1 MKKWVLCVIALF
13 SLVSCNK
20 DDNVELNGYSK
31 EEKEVLNIL
40 QGKWRSENDLYPE
53 ELSFTLFGSSVRKN
67 GEASTVLYFHGNVI
81 QKVLFKYLNKGWETL
96 NMYFYV
102 DTTKREIVMYGI
114 NEDGT
119 FSIAQRTIY
128 DYIIIDNNVI
138 QLHDK
143 ALSLTNTYKYKRIE

>member
-1 MKKWVLCVIALF
+1 MKKWVLCIIALF

-40 QGKWRSENDLYPE
+40 QGKWRSENDPYPE
-53 ELSFTLFGSSVRKN
+53 ELSFTLFGSSVSKN
-67 GEASTVLYFHGNVI
+67 GEASTVMYFHGNVI
-81 QKVLFKYLNKGWETL
+81 RKFLYLNKDWETW

-102 DTTKREIVMYGI
+102 NISKREIGMYGI

-119 FSIAQRTIY
+119 FSIVQTKIY
-128 DYIIIDNNVI
+128 DYKIIDNNMI

-143 ALSLTNTYKYKRIE
+143 SLSWTNTYKYKRIE

>member
-1 MKKWVLCVIALF
+1 MKKWVLCIIALF

-40 QGKWRSENDLYPE
+40 QGKWRIVNSPYPE
-53 ELSFTLFGSSVRKN
+53 ELSFTLFGSRVRKN
-67 GEASTVLYFHGNVI
+67 GKASAAAIDFHGNV
-81 QKVLFKYLNKGWETL
+81 VLKYKYLNKDWETW

-102 DTTKREIVMYGI
+102 NTTKREICMYGI

-119 FSIAQRTIY
+119 FSIGLTKIY
-128 DYIIIDNNVI
+128 DYEIIDNNMI
-138 QLHDK
+138 RLHDK
-143 ALSLTNTYKYKRIE
+143 SLSWMNTYKYKRIE